1 MIWFWMTRTLDVAA
15 LDPLND
21 PKKADFGCYLDVL
34 IVGCCG
40 FG

>member
-1 MIWFWMTRTLDVAA
+1 MIRFWMTRTLDAAA

-21 PKKADFGCYLDVL
+21 PKRADVGCYLDVL
-34 IVGCCG
+34 MVGCCG